1 MTERREV
8 TASSWER
15 EVTSAGLPV
24 LVEFWSGDSAPCR
37 FEEPV
42 LEEVAAHNQ
51 GLKVLRVDVDAEPEL
66 VDRYGV
72 RALPTMVLF
81 LDGVEVRRLV
91 GFHESAELDEALTAY
106 LR

>member
-1 MTERREV
+1 MGQRREV
-8 TASSWER
+8 TASSWDR
-15 EVTSAGLPV
+15 EVTSAELPV

-42 LEEVAAHNQ
+42 LEGLAARNQ

-66 VDRYGV
+66 VARYGV

-81 LDGVEVRRLV
+81 IGGVPLHRLV
-91 GFHESAELDEALTAY
+91 GYREPGELDEVLAAY
-106 LR
+106 VR